1 MDHKQRRV
9 IDGWIQRASQEDDP
23 YFQFIS
29 LWIAFNAL
37 CYALYHAEANQQRA
51 DLRKFDRGQAEDC
64 DLDARL
70 SIRADTIKVSTDT
83 FRMSV
88 TVGQRYTEDKI
99 FSRWAKEMQ
108 VLYASALTEDTS
120 FACLID
126 TLRVAIRKPNGCYV
140 LNLSR
145 KDSSEVDGW
154 DEKRV
159 ITTSANVLYSFH
171 DRQKLSLLKGVLYQ
185 IRCNIFH
192 GEKVP
197 GDANDDRIVRAAT
210 PVLQR
215 LLAITLRSSEQL
227 LAANS

>member
-9 IDGWIQRASQEDDP
+9 IDGWMDRAAHEGDP

-51 DLRKFDRGQAEDC
+51 NLRKYDRAVAEDC
-64 DLDARL
+64 DLDGRVSL
-70 SIRADTIKVSTDT
+70 RADTVSVSTES

-88 TVGQRYTEDKI
+88 TVGHKYTEDKI
-99 FSRWAKEMQ
+99 FSRWAKQMQ
-108 VLYASALTEDTS
+108 TLYASALAENPS
-120 FACLID
+120 FASLIAA
-126 TLRVAIRKPNGCYV
+126 LQNAIKKPNGHYV

-145 KDSSEVDGW
+145 KDSSDVAGW
-154 DEKRV
+154 DDSSI
-159 ITTSANVLYSFH
+159 ITKSANLLCSFH
-171 DRQKLSLLKGVLYQ
+171 EVERLSLLKGVLYQ
-185 IRCNIFH
+185 VRCNIFH

-197 GDANDDRIVRAAT
+197 GDLNDDRIVTAAA

-215 LLAITLRSSEQL
+215 LIELTMASSQH
-227 LAANS
+227 